1 MFIKNYLY
9 ELPDDIQYAIYKNVF
24 ARCIVDIERDKRI
37 KYLNRLYRATD
48 NPKNT
53 CVYSIKPKGMYG
65 DECDEDG
72 SSDKC
77 CGECDSEYKYR
88 CIAALEGTCKK
99 HIKSLIYLD
108 RSHLIEDTSLSQSNI
123 ISIYMYPLFTSSR
136 NLRKYLAIRLNLVRY
151 YDKKMIKTITVVD
164 DRIDVV
170 FTRHFECNADIY
182 YNIMVA
188 YNVLYNSLSNI
199 IYSEENTVMFNK
211 FIELFRWLEMNN
223 VLEGY
228 NMYDNNNNNKVIPMF
243 EAKHRKK

>member
-1 MFIKNYLY
+1 MFITNYLY

-65 DECDEDG
+65 DECD
-72 SSDKC
+72 
-77 CGECDSEYKYR
+77 SEYKYR

-108 RSHLIEDTSLSQSNI
+108 RSHLIEDTSHSQSNI
-123 ISIYMYPLFTSSR
+123 ISIYMYPLFTASR
-136 NLRKYLAIRLNLVRY
+136 NLRKYLAIRLNQVRY
-151 YDKKMIKTITVVD
+151 YDNKMIKMITVVD

-199 IYSEENTVMFNK
+199 IYSEDNVVMFNK
-211 FIELFRWLEMNN
+211 FVELFRWLEMNN

-228 NMYDNNNNNKVIPMF
+228 NMCNNNNNKVIPMF
-243 EAKHRKK
+243 EATHRKK

>member
-65 DECDEDG
+65 DSSDSSDG
-72 SSDKC
+72 SDEC

-88 CIAALEGTCKK
+88 SVAALEGTCKT

-108 RSHLIEDTSLSQSNI
+108 RSHLIEDTSHSQSNI
-123 ISIYMYPLFTSSR
+123 ISLYMYPLFTSSR
-136 NLRKYLAIRLNLVRY
+136 NLRKYLAIRFNLVRY

-170 FTRHFECNADIY
+170 FTRYFECNADIY

-211 FIELFRWLEMNN
+211 FVELFRWLEMNN

-243 EAKHRKK
+243 EATHRKK